1 MTTPSVPPPGCPA
14 HGSGQRIP
22 LDSAEFAANP
32 HAYYRYMREF
42 GPTVPVT
49 VAPGVEATLVTDY
62 NAALELLQD
71 STTFRKDSR
80 RWRALAEGC
89 IRPDSPVLPLLAYR
103 PNAMFTDGAEHVR
116 LRQAITDSFARVS
129 NKRLSR
135 IVSQAAQ
142 FLINQFSARGSADLL
157 RDYAQ
162 QLPLYVF
169 NELFGCPAE
178 IGDRVLFGISGM
190 FDGVNA
196 EAASQVLL
204 GAVGELVALKRA
216 QPALGALL
224 STIGMTGLVYAII
237 SGPGHGWLSGQVL
250 ASAAVGA
257 VFLAAFVRWELSI
270 EHPMLDMHFFRDRR
284 FVGAVAGSILVAFG
298 MGGSLFL
305 LTQHLQFVLGYG
317 PLEAGLRTAPLALS
331 VVILNMT
338 GVGAKLVATVGTPRA
353 IAIGMTANAAGLAS
367 IALLGGHNYG
377 GTLFGLVVMGAGIA
391 LSMPA
396 MANAIMS
403 AIPPEK
409 AGVGAGV
416 NGTLGEFGNGLGV
429 AVLGA
434 VLNSRFA
441 ALAPVAAASLPA
453 ALAAA
458 GDGAERGRIADAFAS
473 GLETSQLVGAGAVL
487 AGGLLAAVLL
497 HRAERSAPA
506 PDGAAP
512 AA

>member
-116 LRQAITDSFARVS
+116 LRQPITDSFARVS

-216 QPALGALL
+216 QPGEDVTSYLMQHPAQLNDEELAHTLVLLLGAGGEPEGNL
-224 STIGMTGLVYAII
+224 IGNAFYTMLTNEEFARLGQFDKAVDDTLWRNAPMSNYAPHYPVVDTDVAGDKVRAGDLVLVSFGAANTALADRGADTRGHLAWSAGPHACPSKEPARLIALTGLETLFSALPDVELAVPAD
-237 SGPGHGWLSGQVL
+237 SLAWRPGPFNRAL
-250 ASAAVGA
+250 ASLPVRFSAA
-257 VFLAAFVRWELSI
+257 
-270 EHPMLDMHFFRDRR
+270 
-284 FVGAVAGSILVAFG
+284 
-298 MGGSLFL
+298 
-305 LTQHLQFVLGYG
+305 
-317 PLEAGLRTAPLALS
+317 
-331 VVILNMT
+331 
-338 GVGAKLVATVGTPRA
+338 TPRA
-353 IAIGMTANAAGLAS
+353 AAAPEPTAVPRYQA
-367 IALLGGHNYG
+367 
-377 GTLFGLVVMGAGIA
+377 
-391 LSMPA
+391 P
-396 MANAIMS
+396 
-403 AIPPEK
+403 
-409 AGVGAGV
+409 
-416 NGTLGEFGNGLGV
+416 
-429 AVLGA
+429 
-434 VLNSRFA
+434 
-441 ALAPVAAASLPA
+441 PVAAAPGPA
-453 ALAAA
+453 ASQPGGKA
-458 GDGAERGRIADAFAS
+458 GRWSSFMKWLTG
-473 GLETSQLVGAGAVL
+473 Q
-487 AGGLLAAVLL
+487 
-497 HRAERSAPA
+497 
-506 PDGAAP
+506 
-512 AA
+512 